1 MGDWR
6 TTDLCDEHGTR
17 LRVPLPGLR
26 HFGGNTRF
34 CGPVSTLRCFEDN
47 SRVREAVAEPGHGRV
62 LVIDGGGSLACALF
76 GDLLGA
82 KALGN
87 GWAGVIIDGCIRDSV
102 VLGELPLGV
111 LARAAVPRRSEKRG
125 LGDRDVAL
133 RMSGVEVRPGDYV
146 YADEDGWIV
155 SEQALA

>member
-1 MGDWR
+1 MSEWR
-6 TTDLCDEHGTR
+6 TTDLCDEHGPA
-17 LRVPLPGLR
+17 LRVPRPELR
-26 HFGGNTRF
+26 HFGGSLRF

-47 SRVREAVAEPGHGRV
+47 SRVREAVAEAGHGRV
-62 LVIDGGGSLACALF
+62 LVVDGGGSLACALF

-87 GWAGVIIDGCIRDSV
+87 GWAGVIIDGCVRDSAI
-102 VLGELPLGV
+102 LGELPLGV

-125 LGDRDVAL
+125 LGDREVDLQVL
-133 RMSGVEVRPGDYV
+133 GVDVRPGDFV

-155 SEQALA
+155 SDRALA

>member
-1 MGDWR
+1 
-6 TTDLCDEHGTR
+6 
-17 LRVPLPGLR
+17 
-26 HFGGNTRF
+26 
-34 CGPVSTLRCFEDN
+34 
-47 SRVREAVAEPGHGRV
+47 
-62 LVIDGGGSLACALF
+62 
-76 GDLLGA
+76 
-82 KALGN
+82 

-125 LGDRDVAL
+125 LGDRDVVL